1 MNVSR
6 NALEEDSQRNE
17 EDGNEQ
23 AEIIIITIIIIII
36 TLIKRCSLTRGKLTA
51 LYKGLLTT
59 TT

>member
-23 AEIIIITIIIIII
+23 AEIIIITIIII